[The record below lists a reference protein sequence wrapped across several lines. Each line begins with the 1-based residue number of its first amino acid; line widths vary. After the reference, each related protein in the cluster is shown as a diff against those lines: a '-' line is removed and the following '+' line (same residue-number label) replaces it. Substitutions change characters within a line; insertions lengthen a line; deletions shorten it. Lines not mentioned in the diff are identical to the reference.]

1 MQYID
6 ALRRGGAPNKART
19 QLRQFLLANP
29 TSAEAH
35 LQLAVLQSEGRGQIS
50 RAASE
55 NAQKAL
61 HLGLSNPPGI
71 ALAHQLLGRYYLD
84 RGEGE
89 KAADNLNQAIAALSS
104 HSTVGEPLPSDHGF
118 LAYLYH
124 LRSQAYRR
132 QRQYELA
139 YEDGQQAIT
148 QAQAAGNDKSAAFYR
163 SELEVIEKHAGR
175 TLGASP
181 PRVP

>member
-1 MQYID
+1 
-6 ALRRGGAPNKART
+6 
-19 QLRQFLLANP
+19 LANP

-71 ALAHQLLGRYYLD
+71 ALAQQLLGRYYLD

-89 KAADNLNQAIAALSS
+89 KAADYLNQAIAALSS
-104 HSTVGEPLPSDHGF
+104 HSTVGEQLPGDHGF

-139 YEDGQQAIT
+139 YEDGQQAIA
-148 QAQAAGNDKSAAFYR
+148 QAQAAGNDRSVAFYR

-175 TLGASP
+175 ALGASP